1 MGVTF
6 IQGECAGI
14 G

>member
-6 IQGECAGI
+6 IQGEYAGI